1 MLPSLGG
8 RLSKPLPSTTRPT
21 LQLLVPQERLEL
33 SRLTALEPKSSAS
46 TNSAT
51 GANSISQSILYMLF
65 YKQSTDLLA
74 E

>member
-1 MLPSLGG
+1 MLLLLGG

-33 SRLTALEPKSSAS
+33 SRLAALEPKSSAS